1 MKVFIPRKG
10 LETVSK
16 EQSRSFEEQL
26 EERTQ
31 EVDGQR
37 GMEHASVL
45 TSNVSDNSIYDVHLC
60 GSAK

>member
-10 LETVSK
+10 LEAVSK
-16 EQSRSFEEQL
+16 EQL

-37 GMEHASVL
+37 GMEHASFI
-45 TSNVSDNSIYDVHLC
+45 TCNVSEISIYDVHLC